1 MCCAHRRQNPAQ
13 RGGRGGAGRRQAK
26 QQHRRAATSQTAALV
41 ISEGRI
47 ELDGESG
54 RDTVALPGIIVK
66 PMPRPAIDLF
76 HETFGV
82 APRAVA
88 SAPGRVNLI
97 GEHTDYNGGPVL
109 PIAIAAR
116 TTAAVGPGAAGEW
129 GVLEAVSTRFDKIV
143 RVKWQ
148 EALPKGWAAYVAGVL
163 RELWSLEVVPRD
175 GSVRIAVASDVPIGA
190 GLASSAA
197 LAVAA
202 AKALAPSLTPRQI
215 AGIAFRAEHD
225 HVGVRCGVMDQTIAA
240 LGKRDHAL
248 LFECASLEAMQ
259 IPFDARLLLVDTGK
273 RHDLSAGGL
282 NERRAECEA
291 AVKGL
296 KVELPEL
303 LWLASW
309 PAEWLPRLKR
319 ALREPLR
326 SRAVHV
332 VSETARTRF
341 AAQLLQQRKLKQ
353 FGKLLYESHESCR
366 RLYECSSPE
375 LDTVVAAA
383 KRTGALGARLTGAG
397 WGGAAIVLVN
407 KTDKTT
413 IPAIQRAYER
423 AYGRSAP
430 ISEVKASAGAHTER
444 V

>member
-1 MCCAHRRQNPAQ
+1 
-13 RGGRGGAGRRQAK
+13 
-26 QQHRRAATSQTAALV
+26 
-41 ISEGRI
+41 
-47 ELDGESG
+47 
-54 RDTVALPGIIVK
+54 
-66 PMPRPAIDLF
+66 MPRPAIDLF
-76 HETFGV
+76 HETFGA
-82 APRAVA
+82 APRAAA

-109 PIAIAAR
+109 PIAIAER
-116 TTAAVGPGAAGEW
+116 TTAAVGPGAPGES
-129 GVLEAVSTRFDKIV
+129 GVLEAVSTRFKKVV

-148 EALPKGWAAYVAGVL
+148 EELPKGWAAYVAGVL
-163 RELWSLEVVPRD
+163 RELWSLEIVPPN
-175 GSVRIAVASDVPIGA
+175 GSARIAVASDLPVGA

-197 LAVAA
+197 LAVAV
-202 AKALAPSLTPRQI
+202 AKALAPNLKARQI
-215 AGIAFRAEHD
+215 AGVAFRAEHD
-225 HVGVRCGVMDQTIAA
+225 HVGVRCGVMDQTISA

-248 LFECASLEAMQ
+248 LFECASLEATQ

-273 RHDLSAGGL
+273 RHDLSTGGL
-282 NERRAECEA
+282 NQRRAECEE
-291 AVKGL
+291 AVKRL

-303 LWLASW
+303 QWLASW

-341 AAQLLQQRKLKQ
+341 AAQLLEQRRLKE

-383 KRTGALGARLTGAG
+383 KRAGALGARLTGAG

-407 KTDKTT
+407 KADKKT
-413 IPAIQRAYER
+413 IPAIQRAFER

-444 V
+444 L

>member
-1 MCCAHRRQNPAQ
+1 
-13 RGGRGGAGRRQAK
+13 
-26 QQHRRAATSQTAALV
+26 
-41 ISEGRI
+41 
-47 ELDGESG
+47 
-54 RDTVALPGIIVK
+54 
-66 PMPRPAIDLF
+66 MPRPAIDLF
-76 HETFGV
+76 HETFGA
-82 APRAVA
+82 APRAAA

-109 PIAIAAR
+109 PIAIAER
-116 TTAAVGPGAAGEW
+116 TTAAVGPGAPGES
-129 GVLEAVSTRFDKIV
+129 GVLEAVSTRFKNVI

-148 EALPKGWAAYVAGVL
+148 EELPKGWAAYVAGVL
-163 RELWSLEVVPRD
+163 RELWSLEVMPRD

-190 GLASSAA
+190 GLSSSAA

-202 AKALAPSLTPRQI
+202 AKALAPSLKPRQI
-215 AGIAFRAEHD
+215 AGVAFRAEHD
-225 HVGVRCGVMDQTIAA
+225 HVGVRCGVMDQTISA

-248 LFECASLEAMQ
+248 LFECASLEATQ
-259 IPFDARLLLVDTGK
+259 IPFGARLLVVDTGK

-282 NERRAECEA
+282 NQRRAECEE
-291 AVKGL
+291 AVKRL

-309 PAEWLPRLKR
+309 PAEWLARLKR

-341 AAQLLQQRKLKQ
+341 AAQLLQQNKLKQ

-383 KRTGALGARLTGAG
+383 KRAGALGARLTGAG

-407 KTDKTT
+407 KTDTTT
-413 IPAIQRAYER
+413 IPAIQRAFER
-423 AYGRSAP
+423 AYSRLAS